1 MSIAQ
6 TFQLARKARGKLSSE
21 ASRGDHNLRL
31 LVGHANL
38 LDSLMIH
45 LSEAEAEQERWYQNT
60 VRGNEYD
67 TEEYGSLAADYESD
81 TESESDEDE
90 EYEEDSDEEE
100 EDEFEEVYYEQTRR
114 TAYPAKPQPQRAAVI
129 EVQEV
134 EADFDD
140 DEYENEEE
148 DGMFTLTRT
157 TSHRPPSLC
166 SDASDDDE
174 EDDHAPPSPP
184 QPVEHHYP
192 MSEKELRTISYF
204 SSTLHDDHDSTE
216 VLFEDRLLPTMIST
230 F

>member
-6 TFQLARKARGKLSSE
+6 TFHLARRARGKLSFE
-21 ASRGDHNLRL
+21 ASRSDHNLRL

-45 LSEAEAEQERWYQNT
+45 LSEAEAEQERWYQQT

-81 TESESDEDE
+81 TESESDE
-90 EYEEDSDEEE
+90 EEDDEL
-100 EDEFEEVYYEQTRR
+100 DEAVYYEQNRR
-114 TAYPAKPQPQRAAVI
+114 TAYRAQPQR
-129 EVQEV
+129 EVVVDMHEV
-134 EADFDD
+134 EVAAEYDD
-140 DEYENEEE
+140 DENENDDGED
-148 DGMFTLTRT
+148 DGMFALTRT

-166 SDASDDDE
+166 SDASDDE

-184 QPVEHHYP
+184 QPADHHYP

-204 SSTLHDDHDSTE
+204 SPTLHDDDDHDSTE
-216 VLFEDRLLPTMIST
+216 VLFADRLLPTMVSS